1 MADKNKTEETK
12 TEEKRVSVTLPR
24 GMDRDEPMQFVSVN
38 GENFWL
44 PKGDTSEVPPAI
56 AKEIER
62 SQKAEKERDKHRRA
76 MLEKA
81 K

>member
-1 MADKNKTEETK
+1 
-12 TEEKRVSVTLPR
+12 
-24 GMDRDEPMQFVSVN
+24 MQFVSVN

-62 SQKAEKERDKHRRA
+62 SQKAERERDKHRRA

>member
-1 MADKNKTEETK
+1 MADKKK

-24 GMDRDEPMQFVSVN
+24 GLDRDEPMQFVAVN

-44 PKGDTSEVPPAI
+44 PKGDTSEVPFAI
-56 AKEIER
+56 AAEIER
-62 SQKAEKERDKHRRA
+62 SQKAERERDKHRRA

>member
-1 MADKNKTEETK
+1 MGEKEK
-12 TEEKRVSVTLPR
+12 KRVSVTLPR
-24 GMDRDEPMQFVSVN
+24 GLDRDEPMQFVAVN

-44 PKGDTSEVPPAI
+44 PKGDTSEVPPAV
-56 AKEIER
+56 AAEIER
-62 SQKAEKERDKHRRA
+62 SQKAERERDKHRRA

>member
-1 MADKNKTEETK
+1 MAEKEK
-12 TEEKRVSVTLPR
+12 KRVSVTLPR
-24 GMDRDEPMQFVSVN
+24 GLDRDEPMQFVAVN

-44 PKGDTSEVPPAI
+44 PKGDTSEVPPAV
-56 AKEIER
+56 AAEIER
-62 SQKAEKERDKHRRA
+62 SQKAERERDKHRRA

>member
-1 MADKNKTEETK
+1 MAEKIK
-12 TEEKRVSVTLPR
+12 TEEKRVAVTLPR

-56 AKEIER
+56 AAEVER
-62 SQKAEKERDKHRRA
+62 SQKAERQRDKHRMA